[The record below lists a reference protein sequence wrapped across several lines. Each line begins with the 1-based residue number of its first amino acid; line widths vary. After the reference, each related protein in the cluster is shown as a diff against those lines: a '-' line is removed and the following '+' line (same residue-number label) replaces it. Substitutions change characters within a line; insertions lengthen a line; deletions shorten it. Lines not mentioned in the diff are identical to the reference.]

1 MMRLR
6 ISQTVGILLVVC
18 AALCVLVFSVYPLA
32 ALFSRSLAGDFVT
45 RFTQTLGDSGPLVI
59 QSAQVGIAVAV
70 ASTVLALIV
79 AICASFSSR
88 GMRRAVLGA
97 ALASIVSPPF
107 LASLAYIELFGR
119 RGLITHGLLG
129 LSISPYGFIGVVIMQ
144 SVFFSAINVM
154 LLLSALKGID
164 PAVINASRDAGA
176 SPLRTLVCIVIPL
189 IKHSI
194 AACLLLT
201 FIRSLAD
208 YGTPIVIGGGLE
220 TIATAIYEQVV
231 GYSDL
236 ESAAV
241 LGVLLCLISVVV
253 YAIYGR
259 LIVRSR
265 GASGL
270 SGAAVDLLG
279 DTTFSS
285 LRLRGVL
292 GISVRVV
299 GILFVLFMIVQYGT
313 IAHAALTRGVGWN
326 APFTLANIQH
336 LISFDAGSLILSI
349 EYALAAAV
357 LSIIL
362 GALIAYMR
370 TLFAHPASPVGRLT
384 SVLEFAATMP
394 YMLPGTCLGLGL
406 ILAFN
411 ATPLKLTGTG
421 AIIVFALAIKQLA
434 VSIQS
439 FSGAFS
445 QFDANLERAARDLGA
460 SRLEAIRDT
469 VLPVSRRAFMVAFAN
484 AFSTAM
490 VSYSVV
496 LFLVV
501 PGNKTAIFELFDA
514 LSSGKY
520 GQAAA
525 ISLAITLVVLVVNA
539 VVFLLFGRKKERS

>member
-176 SPLRTLVCIVIPL
+176 SPSRTLVCIVIPL

-241 LGVLLCLISVVV
+241 L

-490 VSYSVV
+490 ISYSVV